1 MTFEEKEEDSF
12 VKCQDLVASTYLALV
27 ILHILTKLEIVFV
40 LEIISGTSLNQ
51 GKFTCLWIFP
61 WTIFDLSSCKGGL
74 GKSLFDQIREIKVS
88 MRQALE
94 IITSQV
100 FLHDLL
106 KYFKIHILYKFSFTL
121 KCKLAVLHVQNA
133 L

>member
-1 MTFEEKEEDSF
+1 
-12 VKCQDLVASTYLALV
+12 
-27 ILHILTKLEIVFV
+27 
-40 LEIISGTSLNQ
+40 
-51 GKFTCLWIFP
+51 
-61 WTIFDLSSCKGGL
+61 
-74 GKSLFDQIREIKVS
+74 

-121 KCKLAVLHVQNA
+121 KCKLAVLPVQNA

>member
-1 MTFEEKEEDSF
+1 MNLLVVPNILEDFLKNKFESTIYQQNNMTSSKQSVVE
-12 VKCQDLVASTYLALV
+12 
-27 ILHILTKLEIVFV
+27 
-40 LEIISGTSLNQ
+40 NQ